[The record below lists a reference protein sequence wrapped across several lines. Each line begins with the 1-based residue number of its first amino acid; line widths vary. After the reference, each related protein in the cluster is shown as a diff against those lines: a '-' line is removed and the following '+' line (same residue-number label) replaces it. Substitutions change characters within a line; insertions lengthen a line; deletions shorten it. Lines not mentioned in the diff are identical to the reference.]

1 MIKVVFKDSGGTKR
15 TGKKRLEYDLGAFV
29 LYVRF
34 EKVLADFKSPLL
46 KLVRDH
52 YRFLIHIFNH
62 VLPEARNTSWPET
75 TNDFWSPTVCDT
87 DTHSFKH
94 IIHFH
99 SSFTIIE
106 HFRLKTRQA
115 LYTHQSPSDLLNWVY
130 STYLERQSK
139 KPVKQTRNKAKKKVK
154 YQCPGGY
161 SLQDF
166 NCIF

>member
-15 TGKKRLEYDLGAFV
+15 TGKKRLEYVLGAFV
-29 LYVRF
+29 LYGTF

-52 YRFLIHIFNH
+52 YRFLIHIFNR

-75 TNDFWSPTVCDT
+75 TSDFWSPTVCDT

-99 SSFTIIE
+99 SSFTIVE

-115 LYTHQSPSDLLNWVY
+115 LYTHQSPSDLLNWFIQHI
-130 STYLERQSK
+130 LK
-139 KPVKQTRNKAKKKVK
+139 DKAKS
-154 YQCPGGY
+154 Q
-161 SLQDF
+161 S
-166 NCIF
+166 NI